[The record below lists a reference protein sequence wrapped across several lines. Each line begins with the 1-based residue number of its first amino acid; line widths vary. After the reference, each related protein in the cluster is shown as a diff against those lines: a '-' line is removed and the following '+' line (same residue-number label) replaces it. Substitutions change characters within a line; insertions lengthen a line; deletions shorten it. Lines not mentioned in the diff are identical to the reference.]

1 MNLKL
6 IIAISVIA
14 AMPVCAQAQ
23 KPSAAKVTKAD
34 AENVVK
40 IISGDKAKTRTYC
53 DIVELANQFE
63 EADEKNDTKKNDE
76 LSQQIDELVPQLG
89 PEYTALNEGLQD
101 IDGYSFDP
109 RGARQVVCEGEI
121 SFAAMIAPSSVEA
134 TS

>member
-6 IIAISVIA
+6 IVAISVIA

-63 EADEKNDTKKNDE
+63 EADQNDTKKKDE
-76 LSQQIDELVPQLG
+76 LSQQMDDLVPELG
-89 PEYTALNEGLQD
+89 PEYTALNEGLED
-101 IDGYSFDP
+101 IDPNSKDSTDI
-109 RGARQVVCEGEI
+109 V
-121 SFAAMIAPSSVEA
+121 STLAALDKLCAKPKSPSEP
-134 TS
+134 